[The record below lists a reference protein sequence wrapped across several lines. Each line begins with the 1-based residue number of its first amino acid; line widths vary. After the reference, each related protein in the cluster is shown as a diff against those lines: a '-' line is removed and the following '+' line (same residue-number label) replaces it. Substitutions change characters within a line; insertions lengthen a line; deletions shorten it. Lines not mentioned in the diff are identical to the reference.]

1 MTNDR
6 PSGLAMIAIEHQLGE
21 EVDTENIVNDFA
33 NAKARKR
40 L

>member
-6 PSGLAMIAIEHQLGE
+6 LSGLTMITIEYQLGE
-21 EVDTENIVNDFA
+21 ELDIKNVVNDFA
-33 NAKARKR
+33 NAKARKK

>member
-6 PSGLAMIAIEHQLGE
+6 LSELAIEHQLGE
-21 EVDTENIVNDFA
+21 ELDLENIVNDFA
-33 NAKARKR
+33 NAKARKK